1 MSFPFFCLLSVCVWV
16 LGYFFVFQSCW
27 LFLAV
32 IFLIYKNLLFAK
44 CYFVVVLM
52 SLLHNAMSSKCLRF
66 VSVSVY
72 FLFLCIYPGSFPY
85 RAVISNSIAWIYH
98 SLFIH
103 LHHDGLSDCSKVV
116 LLFFNFYSN
125 IWGFLFHIFTNIWCC
140 QYFNF
145 SYFVGCVMVSQ
156 F

>member
-1 MSFPFFCLLSVCVWV
+1 MSFPFFCLLSVYVWV
-16 LGYFFVFQSCW
+16 LGYFFVFQSYC

-44 CYFVVVLM
+44 CYFVVVPM

-66 VSVSVY
+66 VSVSIY

-85 RAVISNSIAWIYH
+85 RTIISNSIAWIYH

-103 LHHDGLSDCSKVV
+103 LHHVGLLDCSKVV
-116 LLFFNFYSN
+116 LLFFFFFYFSN
-125 IWGFLFHIFTNIWCC
+125 MATG
-140 QYFNF
+140 NF
-145 SYFVGCVMVSQ
+145 SFSFIEIQLAYSSV
-156 F
+156 